1 MYLRQKYCT
10 IFEKGQAVIMCNNKL
25 EINDAEKIIL
35 QGLKLLDEKNYSEA
49 AEIINKAYE
58 TFKQENYLEGISI
71 SLSLIAFL
79 KYTENEYDYEQSI
92 ALAKD
97 GKIKGVGVAHNK
109 STEYLKSIPDGSEMN
124 NLSSLPTVKNTS
136 R

>member
-1 MYLRQKYCT
+1 MNSEIIHELPKLALDEIPT
-10 IFEKGQAVIMCNNKL
+10 PDADAVSITGLVKEKGRISGYQLSDNRIVSR
-25 EINDAEKIIL
+25 E
-35 QGLKLLDEKNYSEA
+35 
-49 AEIINKAYE
+49 
-58 TFKQENYLEGISI
+58 EGV
-71 SLSLIAFL
+71 
-79 KYTENEYDYEQSI
+79 

-109 STEYLKSIPDGSEMN
+109 STEYLKSIPDDSEMN